1 MEIYI
6 VFRETP
12 YSSDEIMSAH
22 FSKPGADKEA
32 RELYLSEQ
40 DPKADYK
47 IVEKELQQ

>member
-1 MEIYI
+1 MRVYL

-12 YSSDEIMSAH
+12 YSSDEIMSVH
-22 FSKPGADKEA
+22 SSKPGADKEA

-47 IVEKELQQ
+47 VVEKELKP